1 MIDSVAPVTR
11 VKAVSL
17 SVAASLASRQGSL
30 LRRRRLRW
38 LTSLREAL
46 GEGAALLDEGDAE
59 DADERIYAETRD
71 RISAALGTIEELN
84 SLSEDPFTS
93 AVTDGDSGASITVA
107 ELARRIGA
115 AGERSLRTQARL
127 GAATVLA
134 LVGAPSPLAV
144 NGV

>member
-1 MIDSVAPVTR
+1 M
-11 VKAVSL
+11 
-17 SVAASLASRQGSL
+17 
-30 LRRRRLRW
+30 RRRRLRW

-93 AVTDGDSGASITVA
+93 AVTDGDSGASITAA